1 MVGISL
7 LTLVPDV
14 VGGSENYA
22 RELVRALGRVGRLE
36 YRVFVP
42 TIAPN
47 AADGL
52 PSRTVTAYPASRAWL
67 GRAAAMTIAT
77 LRPRK
82 LRRALELGT
91 LRALHFPLTVMIPPV
106 DRPPVVVTVLD
117 LQHEIH
123 PDFFSRAELA
133 YRRVLY
139 RSSIRRS
146 RLVVALSAH
155 VAATLVER
163 LAVHEDSIRVIH
175 LGLDREVFTPGAG
188 KMRLPFLLYPA
199 NRWRH
204 KNHERLFAAFALVR
218 RERPELT
225 LVLTG
230 AGHAGRPLPRG
241 VISRGLVPRS
251 TLIELY
257 QSAAALVFPSLYE
270 GFGQPP
276 LEAMACGCPVAASR
290 AAALPE
296 VCADAARYFDPTSVD
311 DIAEAILDVLTRGDE
326 FRARGLRR
334 AADFDWDECALRHED
349 VYRELEAS
357 AGG

>member
-7 LTLVPDV
+7 LTLVPGV

-42 TIAPN
+42 TIASN

-52 PSRTVTAYPASRAWL
+52 PSRTVTAYPASSAWL
-67 GRAAAMTIAT
+67 GRATAMTLASV
-77 LRPRK
+77 RPGR

-91 LRALHFPLTVMIPPV
+91 LRAVHFPLTVMIPPV
-106 DRPPVVVTVLD
+106 DRPPAAVTVLD
-117 LQHEIH
+117 LQHEVH
-123 PDFFSRAELA
+123 PGFFSRAELA
-133 YRRVLY
+133 YRRVFY
-139 RSSIRRS
+139 TSSIRRS

-155 VAATLVER
+155 VATTLVER
-163 LAVHEDSIRVIH
+163 LGIGEDRIRVVR
-175 LGLDREVFTPGAG
+175 LGVDRAVFTRGAG
-188 KMRLPFLLYPA
+188 KTRLPFLLYPA

-204 KNHERLFAAFALVR
+204 KNHDRLFAAFALVR

-230 AGHAGRPLPRG
+230 AGHAGRSLPSG
-241 VISRGLVPRS
+241 VISRGLVPQS

-296 VCADAARYFDPTSVD
+296 VCADAALYFDPTSVD
-311 DIAEAILDVLTRGDE
+311 DIANAILDVLRRGDE
-326 FRARGLRR
+326 LSARGLRR
-334 AADFDWDECALRHED
+334 AADFDWDDCARGHDE